1 MSDAGAGL
9 PGALGPMYVVRAFDA
24 VASAVTA
31 YGVPLLVMLTTG
43 SPALTGIAF
52 AVEWAPRLVAFGVAG
67 TLADHFG
74 PSRCLRKANAVRA
87 VFVGL
92 VGVVLWAIDDG
103 PVALAAVMMLGAV
116 SGFLAE
122 ISFVAIET
130 LGSNAARRSGDRA
143 HQVQAAL
150 TGIDQGAA
158 LAGPLLG
165 ALALFAGPL
174 LLLVGVA
181 ALSLAAAAL
190 THTQPVPTP
199 HVAGEASLLTG
210 WRTLRGIPVLLW
222 LVAGLAASN
231 LATGVVQAGAPVMVI
246 GHFRHSSA
254 QVGLLWSGAA
264 VASLAAVWGAQR
276 AVSRWGIWRVG
287 VVSAAVCTLASLSVA
302 VASDFAAYAVA
313 VAVLMAADGGQT
325 VILRTLRARLIP
337 PSGFASTLSVTIVL
351 LLFPYPLAGL
361 VVGGVPADHL
371 GEVMAG
377 CGLLQGVV
385 LTCAFLRLRRALVAE
400 RAAPAAAA
408 VPAN

>member
-1 MSDAGAGL
+1 M
-9 PGALGPMYVVRAFDA
+9 PGALGSMYVVRAFDA
-24 VASAVTA
+24 VANAVVA
-31 YGVPLLVMLTTG
+31 YGVPLLVLLTTG
-43 SPALTGIAF
+43 SPALTGVAF

-67 TLADHFG
+67 ALADRFG
-74 PSRCLRKANAVRA
+74 PSRVLREANLVRA
-87 VFVGL
+87 VFVSL
-92 VGVVLWAIDDG
+92 AALVLWAVG
-103 PVALAAVMMLGAV
+103 EGTAALAAVMMLGAV

-122 ISFVAIET
+122 ISFVAVET
-130 LGSNAARRSGDRA
+130 LGSNAAHRSGDRG

-165 ALALFAGPL
+165 ALALLVGPL
-174 LLLVGVA
+174 LLLAGVA
-181 ALSLAAAAL
+181 ALALAAAVFTRAQ
-190 THTQPVPTP
+190 TVPAP
-199 HVAGEASLLTG
+199 HVVGQANFVTG

-246 GHFRHSSA
+246 GHFRHSST

-264 VASLAAVWGAQR
+264 VASLIAVWCAQR
-276 AVSRWGIWRVG
+276 AVSRWGIWPVG
-287 VVSAAVCTLASLSVA
+287 AVSAAVCTLASLSVA
-302 VASDFAAYAVA
+302 VASGFAAYAVT

-377 CGLLQGVV
+377 CALLQGLV
-385 LTCAFLRLRRALVAE
+385 LACAFFRLRKALTAE
-400 RAAPAAAA
+400 RLASAAAA
-408 VPAN
+408 VAAN